1 MGRKRGLRGIWIRD
15 YLDGAGWAKETVE
28 FRLDLVGPICPFL
41 FMDPVKFK
49 PELEYYKTVNKK
61 RRLVAK
67 VRVSCP
73 IESIPLVREIALS
86 NQPRRTLEDW
96 EKGIFEGDKTQ
107 LCLEN
112 IRLNNLNLKLQAE
125 LHDAQRE
132 FLEFIKGGEEARLA
146 WYVGKIRALEKA
158 LADALKS
165 KNPQPVKVE
174 GEKKEG

>member
-1 MGRKRGLRGIWIRD
+1 M
-15 YLDGAGWAKETVE
+15 A
-28 FRLDLVGPICPFL
+28 
-41 FMDPVKFK
+41 PVKFK
-49 PELEYYKTVNKK
+49 PELEYYKTQSKR

-73 IESIPLVREIALS
+73 IESMPLIREIAS
-86 NQPRRTLEDW
+86 SDQPRRTLEDW
-96 EKGIFEGDKTQ
+96 EKGIYEGDKTQ

-125 LHDAQRE
+125 LHDSKRE

-146 WYVGKIRALEKA
+146 WYVSKIRALEKA

-165 KNPQPVKVE
+165 KNPQPVEVE
-174 GEKKEG
+174 GNPKDGNATSDQETQQ